1 MDHASS
7 DDIQLVPIDK
17 MVAWPDNPNKMSDL
31 DFQMLKYGIETTG
44 FHQNILVWAR
54 PDGTF
59 EMIDGHH
66 RMEAAAEAGY
76 VELPA
81 KVLPEDYPLEQ
92 VEALRLALNRLRGTQ
107 STTKVAEILSRLSE
121 EYPQMDMALTGY
133 GEEEYQDLISSLQE
147 DKLDD
152 ILDEV
157 GGMTVQDSDDSSKVF
172 TLELTYQTAEELK
185 AVKKA
190 LKRAADGGD
199 LAYGLQCLL
208 GLN

>member
-1 MDHASS
+1 M
-7 DDIQLVPIDK
+7 VPIDEL
-17 MVAWPDNPNKMSDL
+17 VDWPDNPNKMTDL
-31 DFQMLKYGIETTG
+31 DFEMLKYGIETTG

-66 RMEAAAEAGY
+66 RKDAAAAVGLT
-76 VELPA
+76 ELPA
-81 KVLPEDYPLEQ
+81 KVLPEDYPPEQ

-107 STTKVAEILSRLSE
+107 STTKVAQILTRLSTD
-121 EYPQMDMALTGY
+121 YPGMDMALTGY
-133 GEEEYQDLISSLQE
+133 GEEEYQDLIESLNSTE
-147 DKLDD
+147 LDD

-157 GGMTVQDSDDSSKVF
+157 GGISVGSEDTSGKVF
-172 TLELTYQTAEELK
+172 VLELTYETAAELK

-199 LAYGLQCLL
+199 PAFGLQCLL
-208 GLN
+208 GLS